1 MTGEFVVALIS
12 AAVALLSVALSVWS
26 ARSTARLQDELEQ
39 RRQQA
44 SKEELVEQVMSRYRE
59 PLLRAAF
66 DLQSRIYNIVRQRFL
81 ARYLQQGGQDDQ
93 RYACHNTMFVFA
105 EYLGWVEI
113 LRRGVQFL
121 DLGDV
126 RRNRLLVERLE
137 AIGTILSTDRDF
149 QDAVPCIFRGE
160 QRAIGELMMDPA
172 QAGEGG
178 GGPPVHRLRR
188 LHHPAGARGG
198 LRPVVRV
205 AGARHPAAR
214 GQPNPGPPAAGGA
227 AACPAG
233 PDRLPG
239 RPTCSFSSGAARQTM
254 TGKSRCSCDN

>member
-12 AAVALLSVALSVWS
+12 AAVALLSVVLSVWS

-39 RRQQA
+39 RRQQG

-81 ARYLQQGGQDDQ
+81 ARYLQQGGEDDQ

-137 AIGTILSTDRDF
+137 AIGTILSTDRAF
-149 QDAVPCIFRGE
+149 QGAVPCIFRGE
-160 QRAIGELMMDPA
+160 QRAIGRGRRSASASATPPSPPGWSRRRTSPAGSSRWSATSGGSRPA
-172 QAGEGG
+172 QPRTTGG
-178 GGPPVHRLRR
+178 WW
-188 LHHPAGARGG
+188 
-198 LRPVVRV
+198 
-205 AGARHPAAR
+205 
-214 GQPNPGPPAAGGA
+214 
-227 AACPAG
+227 
-233 PDRLPG
+233 
-239 RPTCSFSSGAARQTM
+239 
-254 TGKSRCSCDN
+254 RCSMPRWT

>member
-81 ARYLQQGGQDDQ
+81 ARYLQQGGEDDQ

-149 QDAVPCIFRGE
+149 QGAVPCIFRGD

-172 QAGEGG
+172 QAGEGATVRQCIG
-178 GGPPVHRLRR
+178 YAAFTTRLEHKEDFARWFASLERDIRR
-188 LHHPAGARGG
+188 LAASPTPDHRR
-198 LRPVVRV
+198 LV
-205 AGARHPAAR
+205 ALQHALLDLIDFLDD
-214 GQPNPGPPAAGGA
+214 PPARFPQEQRA
-227 AACPAG
+227 
-233 PDRLPG
+233 RL
-239 RPTCSFSSGAARQTM
+239 
-254 TGKSRCSCDN
+254 